1 MISQLVPLLS
11 VGSADG
17 VEEATAGRVVRWH
30 FDSGY
35 DIKNEVCVSDEFSF
49 LHDPELVSVN
59 NQSGH
64 DDLRLL
70 QVR

>member
-17 VEEATAGRVVRWH
+17 VEEATAGRIVRWC

-35 DIKNEVCVSDEFSF
+35 DIKNEVRVSNEFSF
-49 LHDPELVSVN
+49 PHDPELISAN
-59 NQSGH
+59 N
-64 DDLRLL
+64 
-70 QVR
+70 